1 MKIFED
7 EIISKE
13 LLTIIVILISMIAV
27 LLIKDNIPQEIS
39 SLFSLLIGIIGK
51 GLYDKNR
58 EIKN

>member
-13 LLTIIVILISMIAV
+13 LLTIIVILISMTIL
-27 LLIKDNIPQEIS
+27 LLIKDTLPPEINN
-39 SLFSLLIGIIGK
+39 LFSLLIGIIGK